1 MRFNQS
7 MAKKSLDRP
16 SIASQGSAF
25 PGVDPEK
32 EAQQRRALR
41 FYKSLMTGLLVIA
54 AIIFVVCTWWLDHVN
69 GTVAWW
75 VGLVRAG
82 AEAGMVGGLADWFA
96 VAALFRHPMGLPI
109 PHTALVPRKKDQIG
123 DSLSEFVGEN
133 FLNAQLITEKVSEAN
148 LPEKIGAWLA
158 HPENAGKVS
167 DRVGRFTANAVG
179 AIDRADAEALIN
191 QQVIGRFTEPAWG
204 PPLGRMLDSLIE
216 DGKVEPVV
224 QEIISWGRRKVG
236 EMESGV
242 VTLIDERMPRWA
254 PRFAKE
260 LVGERVYRELV
271 DFMAE
276 VDTDP
281 RHDARRAIRRLLSQ
295 FAQDLQFDAA
305 MITRVEGLKQDIMG
319 SRAAANVAGEMWDA
333 VSQSL
338 IDAAV
343 DPSSLLRRRVA
354 ELAQEWGERI
364 NTDAELRENLD
375 RRIEGA
381 ARFIADHYANDITAI
396 ISETVK
402 RWDAK
407 EASEKIELMVGKDL
421 QFIRMNGTIVGSL
434 AGIAIYT
441 VSHFL
446 L

>member
-1 MRFNQS
+1 MRGRF
-7 MAKKSLDRP
+7 R
-16 SIASQGSAF
+16 IGSD
-25 PGVDPEK
+25 G
-32 EAQQRRALR
+32 
-41 FYKSLMTGLLVIA
+41 
-54 AIIFVVCTWWLDHVN
+54 
-69 GTVAWW
+69 
-75 VGLVRAG
+75 
-82 AEAGMVGGLADWFA
+82 
-96 VAALFRHPMGLPI
+96 
-109 PHTALVPRKKDQIG
+109 
-123 DSLSEFVGEN
+123 
-133 FLNAQLITEKVSEAN
+133 
-148 LPEKIGAWLA
+148 
-158 HPENAGKVS
+158 
-167 DRVGRFTANAVG
+167 FTANAVG

-319 SRAAANVAGEMWDA
+319 SRAAANVAGEMWDE